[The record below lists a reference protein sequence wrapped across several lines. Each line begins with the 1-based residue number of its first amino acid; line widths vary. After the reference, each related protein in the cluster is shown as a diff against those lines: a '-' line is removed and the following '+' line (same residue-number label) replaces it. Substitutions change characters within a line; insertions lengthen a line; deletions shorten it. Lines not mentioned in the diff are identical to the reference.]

1 MRAIALPEAMMQLG
15 LGRKLVILVYL
26 SAYLLVLGVGLSA
39 ALWVFMA
46 LKPDDPARI
55 LPLSWAIIA
64 AIITFCYGYLITLL
78 VLRLIVPKSRP
89 GVYRLTGTGRP
100 PKQIVV
106 FAMNNLLLRLRL
118 TAPFATS
125 LFPVLI
131 KLPPLS
137 WLYGRLF
144 GPDSAV
150 SYILDPYLVTI
161 GKNTQLGFGT
171 LVLAHFYDNRG
182 LMLKPVRIGDRVV
195 IGADSIICPGAEI
208 GNGSVLQIRSVVYP
222 DTLIPPN
229 EYWGGNPAQKIKD
242 LMPPVKP
249 EKDTRTNPR

>member
-1 MRAIALPEAMMQLG
+1 MRTIALRESMLQLG

-26 SAYLLVLGVGLSA
+26 SAYVMLLCVGLCA
-39 ALWVFMA
+39 AIWVFMA
-46 LKPDDPARI
+46 LMPDPVRI
-55 LPLSWAIIA
+55 FPLAVAILA
-64 AIITFCYGYLITLL
+64 AILAFCYGYLFSLL
-78 VLRLIVPKSRP
+78 TLRLIVPKSQA
-89 GVYRLTGTGRP
+89 GIYRLTESGRP
-100 PKQIVV
+100 PRQIVI

-137 WLYGRLF
+137 WLYGKLF

-195 IGADSIICPGAEI
+195 IGADSIICPGAKV
-208 GNGSVLQIRSVVYP
+208 GHGSVLQIRSVVYP

-229 EYWGGNPAQKIKD
+229 EYWGGNPARKIKD
-242 LMPPVKP
+242 LIPPVKS
-249 EKDTRTNPR
+249 EMDNRTSLR